1 MYSWASGS
9 AQWQSDCLACT
20 RPWVPSPALEQHKHC
35 WEYIHIICVIKASLQ
50 CSRNPN
56 PGCSPA
62 FGMFHQHGSQGH
74 SSQLPAL
81 EPERSGSDPPL
92 FETGPP
98 AAEAVPEEGPV
109 SHCCSQP
116 LKYYTADNITTS
128 SRGLWSTKCH
138 TATILGAAKA
148 SPPSDLQTWQ
158 VLSLLEEINSTRW
171 E

>member
-1 MYSWASGS
+1 
-9 AQWQSDCLACT
+9 
-20 RPWVPSPALEQHKHC
+20 
-35 WEYIHIICVIKASLQ
+35 
-50 CSRNPN
+50 
-56 PGCSPA
+56 
-62 FGMFHQHGSQGH
+62 MFHQHGSQGH
-74 SSQLPAL
+74 SSRPPAL
-81 EPERSGSDPPL
+81 ELEGSGSDPL

-138 TATILGAAKA
+138 TATNLGATKA

-158 VLSLLEEINSTRW
+158 VLSLLKEINSTR
-171 E
+171 